1 LSTLI
6 DFTFYPLRAVLPV
19 LLQDKTTKR
28 NIIWATDAYAEN
40 GDGFLD
46 KQEIRA
52 AKLMNYPK
60 LIKPRIEKTLE
71 DQQDRTRK
79 KAEVFTP
86 AWLCNH
92 MNNYCDESWF
102 GRKNVFN
109 IENSDHTWDVVQKKI
124 EFPEGKNWEKY
135 VDSRRLEITCGE
147 GPFLVSRYDAATGQ
161 LIEPPKRR
169 IGILD
174 RKLRIVN
181 ENTESYEDWLKWT
194 TRAFEA
200 TYGFEY
206 QGDSLLLAR
215 TNLLVTFIDYYFER
229 WQKLP
234 DTKELSAIANIIA
247 WNLWQMDGFTDMVP
261 LGKQLFTLEEPNLFA
276 MIEPDEPI
284 EQNSKMHS
292 SCKVHNWRAKYT
304 AEINKLKNKERREM
318 FMKKGHLFSVILGNP
333 PYQSGD
339 NQSNSRQDPIY
350 PLFYDAAEKLADEY
364 ILISPA
370 RFLFNAGL
378 TSKKWNQKMLS
389 DPHLKVED
397 YVPDG
402 TDVFPNTDIKGG

>member
-1 LSTLI
+1 MRQEIALSTLI
-6 DFTFYPLRAVLPV
+6 DFTFYPLRAVVPI

-147 GPFLVSRYDAATGQ
+147 GPFLVSRYNAATGQ
-161 LIEPPKRR
+161 LIEPLKRR

-200 TYGFEY
+200 VYGFEY
-206 QGDSLLLAR
+206 QGDSLLIAR
-215 TNLLVTFIDYYFER
+215 INLLLTFVDYYEDR
-229 WQKLP
+229 WKEEPDIKLL
-234 DTKELSAIANIIA
+234 KKIANKIA
-247 WNLWQMDGFTDMVP
+247 WNIWQMDGFKDTVP
-261 LGKQLFTLEEPNLFA
+261 LGMPPGEFIETSLFDTITDEIEEEEAPYCRIQDWRNGSSIEYHQL
-276 MIEPDEPI
+276 
-284 EQNSKMHS
+284 
-292 SCKVHNWRAKYT
+292 
-304 AEINKLKNKERREM
+304 
-318 FMKKGHLFSVILGNP
+318 KG
-333 PYQSGD
+333 
-339 NQSNSRQDPIY
+339 
-350 PLFYDAAEKLADEY
+350 K
-364 ILISPA
+364 
-370 RFLFNAGL
+370 
-378 TSKKWNQKMLS
+378 
-389 DPHLKVED
+389 
-397 YVPDG
+397 
-402 TDVFPNTDIKGG
+402 